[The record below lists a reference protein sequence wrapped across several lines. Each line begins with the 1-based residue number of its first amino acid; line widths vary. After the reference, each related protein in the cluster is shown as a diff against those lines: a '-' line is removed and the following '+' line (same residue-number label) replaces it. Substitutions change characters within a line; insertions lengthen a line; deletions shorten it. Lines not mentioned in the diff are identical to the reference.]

1 MICKLID
8 IKSIEFPAILRY
20 FYILI
25 ASSNTAQGEKR
36 IMKNSKQQALTIVL
50 SILLVSSIAF
60 VFIPNNVKAASTGK
74 AYPFIEAI
82 PNPVGKGQVTLLNI
96 GALNFLNL
104 ENDGWNVT
112 VSIIKPDGTKDTIG
126 PFKTFSTGTYGK
138 SYVPDQ
144 VGNYTLQTN
153 FLEQTYNNVTYA
165 AVSSDPYK
173 LEVLDQAVPSYPS
186 QPLPSEYWVR
196 PIDSQLRD
204 WYNCR

>member
-1 MICKLID
+1 MIYKLKN
-8 IKSIEFPAILRY
+8 IKYIEFPAILRF
-20 FYILI
+20 FYILMT
-25 ASSNTAQGEKR
+25 SSNTAQGEKR

-50 SILLVSSIAF
+50 SLLLVSSIAF

-144 VGNYTLQTN
+144 VGTIPFKQTSLN
-153 FLEQTYNNVTYA
+153 KPTTM
-165 AVSSDPYK
+165 
-173 LEVLDQAVPSYPS
+173 
-186 QPLPSEYWVR
+186 
-196 PIDSQLRD
+196 
-204 WYNCR
+204 